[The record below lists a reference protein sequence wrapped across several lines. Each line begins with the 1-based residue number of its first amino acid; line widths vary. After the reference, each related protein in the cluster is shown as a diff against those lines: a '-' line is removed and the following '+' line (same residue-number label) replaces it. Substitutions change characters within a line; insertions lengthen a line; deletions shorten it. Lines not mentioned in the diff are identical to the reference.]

1 MKFRVTKNESLE
13 KAMNKANLVLV
24 EVPVNTIHGQHR
36 SHRWKRAIDALNQLF
51 EDLGKKANAED
62 IAFIDKN
69 TNKKVNKDEL
79 IKDYKK
85 RGKKENKTLQAFVAE
100 NYKVSTKE
108 DGKEEELTV
117 NNKNTGDNKT
127 NETEDIKGTKVPKDK
142 EIVMSSSG
150 RYKKE
155 KFKGTFSCGHKDTI
169 YIGGYSDEYRES
181 EAEERFK
188 GLCPHC
194 QHIETEKQRE
204 IERERAKKIA
214 DEIGLPKLEG
224 TEKQINWALS
234 IRNEKLEQLNPM
246 IEYIKNNR
254 GNKFNSELLSL
265 YLRVVEDTIKN
276 PDSEYWID
284 HRNRNFRD
292 SIINDISIFDKHEE
306 KFVHPLSKYQYKE
319 YSLLDSD
326 KDLVP
331 INDEI
336 ANEKRKKLC
345 EGINKTG
352 TKYLNNITKELNPE
366 LAKNPTDKKY
376 DTPTLLEEINTA
388 MDIVMNNRDIM
399 LWRNFRTGTSGIQ
412 EYIKYSPKMDYNEK
426 DLSDLE
432 TFNKIDKAY
441 SVRKNLI
448 REFRQAKKKNFLDG
462 KQIKILDAFFQS
474 ATAPSIYNKTYA
486 DSTIEEIAK
495 DIENK
500 IEQDNLQKKLKK
512 IEHKWKARLKDET
525 RRIESK
531 KEYPVVK
538 SFEEFNNN
546 LLKLKDLHTDTL
558 GRAALDMAG
567 INVPLYVKRNGNLII
582 SGGEK
587 CYGYCSRSPFG
598 ETIEVAIVDDPN
610 DRIHSYKT
618 TVHETMHA
626 VLGETLDNY
635 RPVTWGLRK
644 RFEEGIVEI
653 VAGSSTKEAYGKDYM
668 NKNRRSYTPFVVDTL
683 LRLKKTRRFKNQ
695 TLSQI
700 GREIGRLAFEGDGKA
715 INSIKSSLE
724 RSLKSGKTIYD
735 VAKGYDDINKLEEAT
750 KRKYSA
756 ENNGDMTNFEKTELA
771 MLIDRI
777 KNTDFTLKDAL
788 ETKGDIGFL
797 ATVLLYNILDEE
809 DDELLGL
816 L

>member
-1 MKFRVTKNESLE
+1 MKFKVTRNEALE

-62 IAFIDKN
+62 ISFIDKN
-69 TNKKVNKDEL
+69 TNKKVDKNEL

-85 RGKKENKTLQAFVAE
+85 RAKKENKTLQTFVAE

-108 DGKEEELTV
+108 DGKEDIPTINDKNMNNEE
-117 NNKNTGDNKT
+117 
-127 NETEDIKGTKVPKDK
+127 DK
-142 EIVMSSSG
+142 EVSNTEPQQEVVTMYSKNKYE
-150 RYKKE
+150 RE
-155 KFKGTFSCGHKDTI
+155 TFTGTFSCGHEDSVEV
-169 YIGGYSDEYRES
+169 GGYSEEYRKQ
-181 EAEERFK
+181 AALGKFD

-194 QHIETEKQRE
+194 QQKKIEE
-204 IERERAKKIA
+204 EREREREEARKVAGELK
-214 DEIGLPKLEG
+214 LPELQG
-224 TEKQINWALS
+224 SEKQIKWALS
-234 IRNEKLEQLNPM
+234 IRNRAVE
-246 IEYIKNNR
+246 
-254 GNKFNSELLSL
+254 ELKPS
-265 YLRVVEDTIKN
+265 
-276 PDSEYWID
+276 ID
-284 HRNRNFRD
+284 YAER
-292 SIINDISIFDKHEE
+292 
-306 KFVHPLSKYQYKE
+306 
-319 YSLLDSD
+319 
-326 KDLVP
+326 
-331 INDEI
+331 
-336 ANEKRKKLC
+336 
-345 EGINKTG
+345 
-352 TKYLNNITKELNPE
+352 
-366 LAKNPTDKKY
+366 
-376 DTPTLLEEINTA
+376 LLEENPSNNLAKAYISMAKDLINNPKSSTWIDYRQYDFGDMITRLLSGYNWNSEEDSERFNSSGWRWSVKKTFIYDYDSLPKLDNEKAKEIRNALCGSINTQMKLYLKNILKEDA
-388 MDIVMNNRDIM
+388 NSDYSNLLMSYIGKFKDIVENNDDELFYESLEYDDAAILYETNQYRCK
-399 LWRNFRTGTSGIQ
+399 LSG
-412 EYIKYSPKMDYNEK
+412 EEDH
-426 DLSDLE
+426 DLM
-432 TFNKIDKAY
+432 FKAY
-441 SVRKNLI
+441 KKRNGLI
-448 REFRQAKKKNFLDG
+448 REFLNKKKEGALSD
-462 KQIKILDAFFQS
+462 KQEKIIDTFFQS
-474 ATAPSIYNKTYA
+474 ATEASIYNKTYV

-495 DIENK
+495 DIENE
-500 IEQDNLQKKLKK
+500 IEKSNLEKRTKKVK
-512 IEHKWKARLKDET
+512 HNWKARLKDET

-546 LLKLKDLHTDTL
+546 LVKLKDLHTDTL

-788 ETKGDIGFL
+788 ETKGDIGYL